1 MEFASDVTDKKK
13 LPANCTCSLLR
24 QPNTYDQRLRL
35 QRACIKAST
44 VNPYTVTSVTVSDG
58 SSGYN
63 QGDYL
68 ELSLGSGAVLPVQVA
83 SVGSGGDVLTVVL
96 FFISTVP
103 VIPTNP
109 VSSVN
114 LTTPGAVGATF
125 TVNTES
131 KTSTCCTC
139 GS

>member
-13 LPANCTCSLLR
+13 LPANCSCSLLR
-24 QPNTYDQRLRL
+24 APNTYDQRLRL

-44 VNPYTVTSVTVSDG
+44 VNPYTVTSISVSDG
-58 SSGYN
+58 STGYN

-68 ELSLGSGAVLPVQVA
+68 ELNLGSGPVLPVQVSA
-83 SVGSGGDVLTVVL
+83 VGSLGNVLTVVL
-96 FFISTVP
+96 FIVTTVS

-114 LTTPGAVGATF
+114 LTTTGATGATF

-131 KTSTCCTC
+131 QSRTCCTC
-139 GS
+139 E

>member
-24 QPNTYDQRLRL
+24 TPNTYDQRLRL

-44 VNPYTVTSVTVSDG
+44 VNPYTITSISVSDG
-58 SSGYN
+58 STGYN

-68 ELSLGSGAVLPVQVA
+68 ELNLGSGPVLPVQVSA
-83 SVGSGGDVLTVVL
+83 VGSLGDVLTVVL
-96 FFISTVP
+96 FIVTTVS

-109 VSSVN
+109 VSSAN

-131 KTSTCCTC
+131 KSSTCCTC

>member
-1 MEFASDVTDKKK
+1 M
-13 LPANCTCSLLR
+13 
-24 QPNTYDQRLRL
+24 
-35 QRACIKAST
+35 
-44 VNPYTVTSVTVSDG
+44 NPYTVTSVSVSDG
-58 SSGYN
+58 STGYN

-96 FFISTVP
+96 FFITTVP

-114 LTTPGAVGATF
+114 LTTTAAVGATF

-131 KTSTCCTC
+131 KSSTCCTC
-139 GS
+139 GSS

>member
-13 LPANCTCSLLR
+13 LPANCTCSLLST
-24 QPNTYDQRLRL
+24 PNTYDQRLRL

-44 VNPYTVTSVTVSDG
+44 VNPYTVTSVTVSNG
-58 SSGYN
+58 STGYN

-68 ELSLGSGAVLPVQVA
+68 ELSMGSGAVLPVQVSA
-83 SVGSGGDVLTVVL
+83 VGSLGNVLTVVL
-96 FFISTVP
+96 FIVTTVS

-109 VSSVN
+109 VASAN

-131 KTSTCCTC
+131 KTRTCCTC